1 MLIKRASINDETTR
15 KILYNQPS
23 MTEEIKENLIG
34 EKLRN
39 LSITELSQ
47 ATNNFLSL
55 LKNHDPEYFPSA
67 ANKEGLVLIAG
78 RYSEE
83 YSPLL
88 REWGRRQNDPNYQKE
103 PYQDLR
109 GQMPDSLLQEMRQ
122 LEKKQNYSLDWN
134 PAVEGKRL
142 LLLEKVYNSYK
153 ESETKIPYPWLEFF
167 LQNKEEINKI
177 LKDLGRKQSRE
188 GLNEEERLIS
198 NFLTESGVEK
208 ILKD

>member
-1 MLIKRASINDETTR
+1 VSINDEKIR
-15 KILYNQPS
+15 KILYNQHI
-23 MTEEIKENLIG
+23 MTEGQSENPIE

-55 LKNHDPEYFPSA
+55 LKNHDHRYIPQV
-67 ANKEGLVLIAG
+67 ANKEGLVLIAR
-78 RYSEE
+78 RYLEE

-88 REWGRRQNDPNYQKE
+88 REWERRQNDPNYQKE

-134 PAVEGKRL
+134 PAVKGKRL

-153 ESETKIPYPWLEFF
+153 ESKTKIPYPWLEFF

>member
-1 MLIKRASINDETTR
+1 M
-15 KILYNQPS
+15 LYNQSS
-23 MTEEIKENLIG
+23 MTEISG
-34 EKLRN
+34 SVREKLKN

-47 ATNNFLSL
+47 ATENFLL
-55 LKNHDPEYFPSA
+55 FLENRDPRYIPDTADIRGLSEIAKRYFQEY
-67 ANKEGLVLIAG
+67 
-78 RYSEE
+78 R
-83 YSPLL
+83 PLL
-88 REWGRRQNDPNYQKE
+88 NEWERRQNDPNYQKE

-142 LLLEKVYNSYK
+142 LLLQKVYKTYN
-153 ESETKIPYPWLEFF
+153 ESELKIPYPWLEFL
-167 LQNKEEINKI
+167 LQNRGEINKTLI
-177 LKDLGRKQSRE
+177 DLGRKQSRE